1 MTRVAINQSTEKVSL
16 SHVLPTQVWAFR
28 LVVQPVKTGT
38 LYLVSAQGKEK
49 KTNRTSTKGTYS
61 FSFPFQRQ
69 SHRWS
74 GLGRPQSCS
83 VRPIFSERRMEMDT
97 SPGHTVKWQS
107 WDLGPICSSYHSRV
121 HPGELFSPKTP
132 KGPPGWAQSLHLSPT
147 LD

>member
-1 MTRVAINQSTEKVSL
+1 
-16 SHVLPTQVWAFR
+16 
-28 LVVQPVKTGT
+28 
-38 LYLVSAQGKEK
+38 
-49 KTNRTSTKGTYS
+49 
-61 FSFPFQRQ
+61 
-69 SHRWS
+69 
-74 GLGRPQSCS
+74 
-83 VRPIFSERRMEMDT
+83 MDT